1 LPDARRAPR
10 RPVARGSR
18 SYADII
24 RTNTFTVFNLIL
36 GSLLALML
44 ALGSWRDGLF
54 GGVIVANTL
63 IGIVQEVRAKR
74 VLDRLALLVAPRAK
88 VRRGDGLVEEPAEA
102 LAPGDV
108 IRVEPGDQIVAD
120 GTVVEARGLAL
131 DESILTGES
140 EPVHR
145 GSGDQVRSGAYCVE
159 GSGDILVEAV
169 GADSYAETLAAE
181 ARGTRGQL
189 SPLQIDIN
197 RVLRATVIVMVPL
210 ALILV
215 VALLLRR
222 ESFFTGARTV
232 VAAVVPLVPEGLV
245 LLTSLTFAVAA
256 VRLARL
262 GALAQRLN
270 AVESLASVDV
280 VCVDK
285 TGTLTDNRLSVVA
298 LDPVSPDGEADLR
311 AALGALAASVGE
323 RNATMRA
330 THDAF
335 PAAPRAVLAE
345 VPFSSA
351 RKWSGLT
358 MDGVGTV
365 VLGAPDVLAAL
376 GVAIDMG
383 LDAAVARHAAERRRV
398 LLVAGGDAPLAPD
411 GPLPRLTARG
421 LVAFG
426 EGLRDDAVATV
437 AFLRAQGT
445 ALKVI
450 SGDGVATVQAV
461 ATACGVPGAERAL
474 AGPDLPDD
482 PGDLERVAEET
493 VVFGRI
499 TPEQK
504 RALIAALTRR
514 GRYVAMIGDGVNDV
528 LALKEARLAIGMGG
542 GSQIA
547 KGVSDLILLRGGFS
561 TLPPAIEE
569 GRRIIRN
576 THRVAKLFVT
586 KTVYA
591 ATLLATVGFL
601 PIAFPFLPRHLTV
614 TASLTIGIPA
624 FFLALAPSSGPV
636 RRDSFMR
643 DLALFAVPVGLLTS
657 AAIACGY
664 LLARGPLGAGVAEG
678 RTVAV
683 MIATGMG
690 LAIVVALERES
701 GRVRWW
707 VWAMVG
713 AFSLMFT
720 FGLLVVPLR
729 AFFDVRVPS
738 PGGWAIAVAVTAAG
752 MALIPVALRIGARH
766 LPRLRVLREPDQS
779 APG

>member
-210 ALILV
+210 AVILV

-504 RALIAALTRR
+504 RALIAALARR